1 MIIEHVVL
9 VLPVKM
15 IRLARETEK
24 VYRWYNRDSTL
35 SEERSLLY
43 VPHPSLRKFLRK
55 RLVFHFRG
63 DLGQESG

>member
-24 VYRWYNRDSTL
+24 VYRWYNRD
-35 SEERSLLY
+35 
-43 VPHPSLRKFLRK
+43 
-55 RLVFHFRG
+55 
-63 DLGQESG
+63 